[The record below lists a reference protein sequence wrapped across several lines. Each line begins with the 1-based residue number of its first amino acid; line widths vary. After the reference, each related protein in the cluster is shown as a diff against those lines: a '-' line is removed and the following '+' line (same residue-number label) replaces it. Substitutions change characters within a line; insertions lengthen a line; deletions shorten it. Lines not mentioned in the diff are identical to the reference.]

1 MPLVLLCIII
11 NDLAGKAKY
20 FGSYSFENC
29 GGRLPETFFWL
40 DLAGPGWT
48 WLDLGAERAA
58 LVVFGRLMNVT
69 QRRETMVETERIRPH
84 QAGRERPKRGCAG
97 KDRAGWRLFRA
108 FINHFSFLLLV

>member
-1 MPLVLLCIII
+1 LLERQNILVLI
-11 NDLAGKAKY
+11 
-20 FGSYSFENC
+20 
-29 GGRLPETFFWL
+29 RLKIVADGFPKHFF
-40 DLAGPGWT
+40 GWT